1 MTDRSSLTGERAEP
15 LVVGRYLLCDA
26 IGGGGMAK
34 VHIGKVIG
42 AGGFSRVVAIKRLH
56 PESAADPQVSAMLV
70 DEARIVSRIRHPNVV
85 PTLDVVASGDE
96 LLLVMEYVHG
106 VSLSQL
112 LRIESSRG
120 GLVPMALAARIVID
134 VLSGLAA
141 AHEAKSERGNPLELV
156 HRDVSPQNI
165 LVDMTGMAR
174 VVDFGIAKAEGKL
187 SMTRQGQIKG
197 KLNYMSPEQLRGDE
211 GVDRRT
217 DLYAAGVVLWE
228 LLCGR
233 RLFDR
238 QKKDLRH
245 VVKFPADFRIAPPS
259 EHRGAEAVFLDRV
272 ITQALAVN
280 PDERFQDADAMAAA
294 IAEAVTP
301 ATSKDLASYVREVA
315 GTQLEER
322 DLFIERAEQLSSIHD
337 VPPENATETV
347 MPQVTPV
354 KAVPPAAPAPSLLP
368 EPRPIRPRAVALLGI
383 GIGVSAVV
391 FAVGLYLFLRPP
403 RVDTMPIAE
412 VVDARVVEAPGSVPT
427 PSATATETPA
437 VEAPAV
443 SAPASRTST
452 RVKPRPRA
460 PDCNPPYSIDA
471 HGVRIPR
478 RECLGQ

>member
-1 MTDRSSLTGERAEP
+1 MSGRPSLTGERAEP
-15 LVVGRYLLCDA
+15 VVVGRYLLCDV

-34 VHIGKVIG
+34 VHVGKVIG

-56 PESAADPQVSAMLV
+56 PESAADPQVAAMLV
-70 DEARIVSRIRHPNVV
+70 DEARLVSRIRHPNVV
-85 PTLDVVASGDE
+85 PTLDVVAAGDE

-112 LRIESSRG
+112 VRIVKSRKEP
-120 GLVPMALAARIVID
+120 VPLALAARIVID
-134 VLSGLAA
+134 VLAGLGA

-165 LVDMTGMAR
+165 LVDLTGMAR

-217 DLYAAGVVLWE
+217 DLYATGVVLWE
-228 LLCGR
+228 ILCGR

-238 QKKDLRH
+238 QRKDLRH
-245 VVKFPADFRIAPPS
+245 VVRIPDDFRIDPPS

-272 ITQALAVN
+272 LARALAMN
-280 PDERFQDADAMAAA
+280 PKERFPDAEAMAGA

-301 ATSKDLASYVREVA
+301 ATNKDLAAYVRDVA
-315 GTQLEER
+315 GTQLTDR
-322 DLFIERAEQLSSIHD
+322 DLLVERAEQMSAIHE
-337 VPPENATETV
+337 VPAESAPD
-347 MPQVTPV
+347 
-354 KAVPPAAPAPSLLP
+354 APALPAEVARVERARRPSRRAPLL
-368 EPRPIRPRAVALLGI
+368 VALGI
-383 GIGVSAVV
+383 A
-391 FAVGLYLFLRPP
+391 AVGLALGIFLFARKPPPPAFTPMEEVAAVPDAEPVVAVVASEVASTPAPPPPAPRPP
-403 RVDTMPIAE
+403 PRA
-412 VVDARVVEAPGSVPT
+412 
-427 PSATATETPA
+427 
-437 VEAPAV
+437 
-443 SAPASRTST
+443 
-452 RVKPRPRA
+452 KPRPHA

-478 RECLGQ
+478 RECL